1 MKTRAVIIMA
11 FRTVVI
17 FSYLLVT
24 ITIYRSVPAAV
35 KALIALFIHPLISEI
50 SVGLM
55 RLDKGKGTRNH
66 PFYDHLESLV
76 IELTMCLFKRFL
88 FVNTDSVGETVLLVV
103 LSGFEE
109 VFMRATLESREVL
122 VRKLTGKNPLSEEEL
137 KSKRIV
143 SMTRICNVHI
153 YLSCIHS
160 HSSGR
165 MPLPQ
170 VPFKK

>member
-1 MKTRAVIIMA
+1 MLNLIVIAIQA
-11 FRTVVI
+11 CII
-17 FSYLLVT
+17 FIYLLGT
-24 ITIYRSVPAAV
+24 IVIYRKVPAAV
-35 KALIALFIHPLISEI
+35 KAVIALFIHPLISEI
-50 SVGLM
+50 SVGVM
-55 RLDKGKGTRNH
+55 RLDKGKGTRGH
-66 PFYDHLESLV
+66 PFYDHLDTFL

-122 VRKLTGKNPLSEEEL
+122 VRKLTGKNPISEEEL

-143 SMTRICNVHI
+143 SITCTSNVYI
-153 YLSCIHS
+153 YLTYMHT

>member
-1 MKTRAVIIMA
+1 MIA
-11 FRTVVI
+11 FRTVI
-17 FSYLLVT
+17 LLSYLLV
-24 ITIYRSVPAAV
+24 IMTIYRSVPAAV
-35 KALIALFIHPLISEI
+35 KAVIALFIHPLISEI

-66 PFYDHLESLV
+66 PFYDHLDTLA

-122 VRKLTGKNPLSEEEL
+122 VRKLTGKRPLSEEEL

-143 SMTRICNVHI
+143 SIPCTDYAYI
-153 YLSCIHS
+153 YLSHINHAS
-160 HSSGR
+160 
-165 MPLPQ
+165 
-170 VPFKK
+170 

>member
-1 MKTRAVIIMA
+1 MIVIA
-11 FRTVVI
+11 FRTVI
-17 FSYLLVT
+17 LLSYLLVT

-35 KALIALFIHPLISEI
+35 KAVIALFIHPLISEI

-66 PFYDHLESLV
+66 PFYDHLDTLV

-122 VRKLTGKNPLSEEEL
+122 VRKLTGKKPLSEEEL
-137 KSKRIV
+137 TSKRIV
-143 SMTRICNVHI
+143 SSTCTCNEYI
-153 YLSCIHS
+153 Y
-160 HSSGR
+160 
-165 MPLPQ
+165 
-170 VPFKK
+170 

>member
-1 MKTRAVIIMA
+1 MWVY
-11 FRTVVI
+11 VVPI
-17 FSYLLVT
+17 FFLLTYTQVA
-24 ITIYRSVPAAV
+24 ITIYRGASTAIKVMI
-35 KALIALFIHPLISEI
+35 ALIIHPLISEI

-66 PFYDHLESLV
+66 PFYDHLDTLA
-76 IELTMCLFKRFL
+76 IELTMCLLKRFL

-122 VRKLTGKNPLSEEEL
+122 VRKLTGKKPLSEEEL

-143 SMTRICNVHI
+143 SITCTYNEYI
-153 YLSCIHS
+153 YLSYIHPY
-160 HSSGR
+160 SSGR